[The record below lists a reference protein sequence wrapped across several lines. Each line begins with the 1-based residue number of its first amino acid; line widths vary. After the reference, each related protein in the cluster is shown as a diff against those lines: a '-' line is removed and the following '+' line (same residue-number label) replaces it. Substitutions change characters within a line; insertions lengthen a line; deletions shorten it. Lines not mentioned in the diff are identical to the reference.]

1 MAHES
6 FENPAITAVMNELFV
21 NIKVGRE
28 GRPVIDHANMS
39 ALRGILDRRGRI
51 NLTANTFH
59 FVAESM
65 ADGNVLTQPY
75 RTDPLIASG
84 SRSITPPRRKRP
96 LPCMTRRAPADDS
109 G

>member
-39 ALRGILDRRGRI
+39 ALRGILDRTAGSASP
-51 NLTANTFH
+51 LTA
-59 FVAESM
+59 FVS
-65 ADGNVLTQPY
+65 
-75 RTDPLIASG
+75 
-84 SRSITPPRRKRP
+84 
-96 LPCMTRRAPADDS
+96 LPNP
-109 G
+109 